1 MRNVRNYEMN
11 QGVYQTR
18 QRPGGKMEPGNRFI
32 ANYKPAPGR
41 QFVAPR
47 SVVVGLILVIALL
60 AFEIFNFDTTRYALN
75 NLFGDVRFAGIAW
88 ASLLAFAFC
97 AIDFAGLAY
106 MMAPE
111 RSQQESNEVWYIMGA
126 WLLGA
131 TMNAMMTW
139 WAVSLVLLDHNMGNE
154 VLSREQLLTGVPI
167 FVAVMVWLT
176 RILFIGAFA
185 VAGARLFRPDWAPPQ
200 AVSTGRQKAAAQQ
213 AHRQPAPVTAAG
225 RMRPAGIGAA
235 AVPHLSEDLPGF
247 LHAYRRASVNDEPAP
262 VAENRPL
269 IDAAEGA
276 VDPLVHIRT
285 GLRRVRND
293 DESYA
298 ATPELEPASLPT
310 VTMQEAQARR

>member
-1 MRNVRNYEMN
+1 MRTVRHYNAN

-18 QRPGGKMEPGNRFI
+18 QRPGGNMEPGNRFI
-32 ANYKPAPGR
+32 AKYKPAPGR

-75 NLFGDVRFAGIAW
+75 DLFGDVRFAGVAW

-126 WLLGA
+126 WLLAA

-139 WAVSLVLLDHNMGNE
+139 WAVSLALLNHNLGNE
-154 VLSREQLLTGVPI
+154 VLSREQLLTFVPI
-167 FVAVMVWLT
+167 FVAVLVWLT

-185 VAGARLFRPDWAPPQ
+185 IAGARLFQPEWAPPQ
-200 AVSTGRQKAAAQQ
+200 AVPARIAEARP
-213 AHRQPAPVTAAG
+213 RQPAPVTAQRG
-225 RMRPAGIGAA
+225 MRASAN
-235 AVPHLSEDLPGF
+235 AVSQLTDELPGF
-247 LHAYRRASVNDEPAP
+247 LHAYNRTLVEGEELASPL
-262 VAENRPL
+262 ENPPL
-269 IDAAEGA
+269 IHAGA
-276 VDPLVHIRT
+276 GNADPLAHIRT
-285 GLRRVRND
+285 GLRRVHSGERVHS
-293 DESYA
+293 DEENYA
-298 ATPELEPASLPT
+298 AAPKIAPAVATDP
-310 VTMQEAQARR
+310 VRGRR

>member
-1 MRNVRNYEMN
+1 MRTVRNYETS

-18 QRPGGKMEPGNRFI
+18 QRPGGNMEPGNRFV
-32 ANYKPAPGR
+32 ANYKPTPGR

-75 NLFGDVRFAGIAW
+75 DLFGEVSFARIGW
-88 ASLLAFAFC
+88 ATILAFAFC

-111 RSQQESNEVWYIMGA
+111 RSQQESNELWYIMGA

-139 WAVSLVLLDHNMGNE
+139 WAVSLVLLNHNLGNE
-154 VLSREQLLTGVPI
+154 VLSREQLLTIVPI
-167 FVAVMVWLT
+167 FVAILVWLT

-200 AVSTGRQKAAAQQ
+200 AVRVAREKAVQQ
-213 AHRQPAPVTAAG
+213 PVAVTAVTG
-225 RMRPAGIGAA
+225 MRAA
-235 AVPHLSEDLPGF
+235 RVAVPHLSDDLPGF
-247 LHAYRRASVNDEPAP
+247 LNSYDRTVAAEEELSRS
-262 VAENRPL
+262 AENRPL
-269 IDAAEGA
+269 IEADEGM
-276 VDPLVHIRT
+276 VDPLAHIRT
-285 GLRRVRND
+285 GLRRVYSEE
-293 DESYA
+293 ESQA
-298 ATPELEPASLPT
+298 AQPASRLSA
-310 VTMQEAQARR
+310 VAVQARGRR

>member
-1 MRNVRNYEMN
+1 MRTVRHYNAN

-18 QRPGGKMEPGNRFI
+18 QRPGGNMEPGNRFI
-32 ANYKPAPGR
+32 AKYKPAPGR

-75 NLFGDVRFAGIAW
+75 DLFGDVRFAGVAW

-126 WLLGA
+126 WLLAA

-139 WAVSLVLLDHNMGNE
+139 WAVSLVLLNHNLGNE
-154 VLSREQLLTGVPI
+154 VLSRQQLLTFVPI
-167 FVAVMVWLT
+167 FVAVLVWLT

-185 VAGARLFRPDWAPPQ
+185 VAGARLFRPEWAPPQ
-200 AVSTGRQKAAAQQ
+200 AVPASRGKAMPK
-213 AHRQPAPVTAAG
+213 QPVPATAAG
-225 RMRPAGIGAA
+225 AMSASANA
-235 AVPHLSEDLPGF
+235 MPHLTDELPGF
-247 LHAYRRASVNDEPAP
+247 LHAYNRTP
-262 VAENRPL
+262 VAAEELASLPENRPL
-269 IDAAEGA
+269 IHAGEGSTDSLA
-276 VDPLVHIRT
+276 HIRA
-285 GLRRVRND
+285 GLRRVQSD
-293 DESYA
+293 EESYA
-298 ATPELEPASLPT
+298 AAPARG
-310 VTMQEAQARR
+310 RR